1 MKLYCAFI
9 DLEKAFNYVWYI
21 GLWNSFYDNIDGKCY
36 KMITNMYKGIKS
48 KLLAN
53 REVLNFRIYCWSN
66 NKGKI
71 VTFFIITV
79 FKRP

>member
-21 GLWNSFYDNIDGKCY
+21 GLWNSFDDNIDGKCY

-48 KLLAN
+48 KL
-53 REVLNFRIYCWSN
+53 
-66 NKGKI
+66 
-71 VTFFIITV
+71 
-79 FKRP
+79 